1 MNKSLLQTFILSLAV
16 TFCFANNSNLK
27 ISLQNPCDAAITP
40 GEIGY
45 DQIVCEDDNTPLK
58 LEELAAPT
66 GYPDGYEF
74 LWIYT
79 NTNPNAQTI
88 VWYPINA
95 ATNKSYQPEPLTAT
109 TWFRRCVRPVGCDIY
124 TGESNIIKLEL
135 EDCVIDCSLFT
146 SNIIVQEEI
155 TCFGDSD
162 GQIQVETDGGL
173 APYTYEWSHSTI
185 QSDLA
190 EDLAKGTYAVTV
202 TDAND
207 CTAVSAVSLNSPNAF
222 SVSYDISPETC
233 VGEDGAIYVQVSGG
247 IQPYTFLWGNGF
259 GTNQNLENV
268 PAGYYVVWIQDA
280 NGCKTATEMT
290 VTKECDPLI
299 IDFDNKALQT
309 VENELITIQ
318 WTSINEQEGGTYLV
332 ERSRNNIDFNLL
344 CSMTGAGFETL
355 GHTYIC
361 HDQDPFAGTSFYRIV
376 YVNPDLGKTI
386 SESQSIFI
394 ENEGSSKILIYPN
407 PVVNTASVNFL
418 KPLDSPTP
426 IKIFNKNGNQIQFV
440 IAQSGKTIQNLDLS
454 NFPSGQYLIYVEME
468 SQKSEVH
475 QVLKSE

>member
-1 MNKSLLQTFILSLAV
+1 
-16 TFCFANNSNLK
+16 
-27 ISLQNPCDAAITP
+27 
-40 GEIGY
+40 
-45 DQIVCEDDNTPLK
+45 
-58 LEELAAPT
+58 
-66 GYPDGYEF
+66 
-74 LWIYT
+74 
-79 NTNPNAQTI
+79 
-88 VWYPINA
+88 
-95 ATNKSYQPEPLTAT
+95 
-109 TWFRRCVRPVGCDIY
+109 
-124 TGESNIIKLEL
+124 
-135 EDCVIDCSLFT
+135 
-146 SNIIVQEEI
+146 
-155 TCFGDSD
+155 
-162 GQIQVETDGGL
+162 
-173 APYTYEWSHSTI
+173 
-185 QSDLA
+185 
-190 EDLAKGTYAVTV
+190 
-202 TDAND
+202 
-207 CTAVSAVSLNSPNAF
+207 
-222 SVSYDISPETC
+222 
-233 VGEDGAIYVQVSGG
+233 
-247 IQPYTFLWGNGF
+247 
-259 GTNQNLENV
+259 
-268 PAGYYVVWIQDA
+268 
-280 NGCKTATEMT
+280 MT